1 MSLDLDLI
9 VYLRTEPEV
18 SYARMRARDR
28 KEESGAPLSYL
39 QHLHQ
44 AYEEWLIKQKFGDL
58 GCRKNK
64 GKRNYRNFKRVFL
77 SFLGTPILVLD
88 ADMCL
93 DTMREIY
100 QDIREVIRGHAPI
113 PVSASGGRGG
123 IVYYDR
129 IKKEFTREE
138 PGKMEMAVPAASQ
151 VAAAVVQKV

>member
-58 GCRKNK
+58 GCRKK
-64 GKRNYRNFKRVFL
+64 
-77 SFLGTPILVLD
+77 S
-88 ADMCL
+88 
-93 DTMREIY
+93 
-100 QDIREVIRGHAPI
+100 
-113 PVSASGGRGG
+113 
-123 IVYYDR
+123 
-129 IKKEFTREE
+129 REE
-138 PGKMEMAVPAASQ
+138 KLSQ
-151 VAAAVVQKV
+151 F